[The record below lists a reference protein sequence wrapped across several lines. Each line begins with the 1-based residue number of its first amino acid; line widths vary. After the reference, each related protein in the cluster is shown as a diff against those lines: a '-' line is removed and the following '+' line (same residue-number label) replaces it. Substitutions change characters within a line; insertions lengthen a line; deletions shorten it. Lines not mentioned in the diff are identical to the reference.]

1 MVPHFR
7 FWRSSVRL
15 AAAAALAAAP
25 MVCLATPPGFS
36 PSEEPEIAPASPQ
49 VPQRR
54 GALRVVFDEPPAEA
68 VLYHNGKRVLMEWQS
83 VWKPVCSSDVSRLA
97 TEDLAQIARNH
108 MAQFA
113 SAKPEELTIVDSGVR
128 GAGINIVFVIAGS
141 VPPAAI
147 SALAA
152 VEAYLEA
159 QFADPI
165 TVTVNVSFQPLGAG
179 ILGGTSSTYGYTSYT
194 TSRAGLVNN
203 RDASDT
209 IQTWLPTG
217 STIPVR
223 YNGASSTV
231 TNEDRV
237 FWTLANFNATV
248 GAVSGVAAN
257 MTYSTN
263 FTWDY
268 DPSNG
273 ISPGT
278 FSFQD
283 VVVHEVG
290 HALGF
295 TSGADFRTAD
305 LEVLDLFRFQY
316 TDGSGDYN
324 PDTLAEFQAR
334 PRLVDYNVPNDAHI
348 CDLISAE
355 YRMSDGSP
363 YQASHFREQTSP
375 YIGLMD
381 PAFTYGETHWPNF
394 FQAADLNMF
403 DAIGYDR

>member
-1 MVPHFR
+1 MSLHPRHGHLP
-7 FWRSSVRL
+7 VRL
-15 AAAAALAAAP
+15 AGVALAATAA
-25 MVCLATPPGFS
+25 VCLAAPPA
-36 PSEEPEIAPASPQ
+36 PPDAEPEPLPASPQ
-49 VPQRR
+49 VPEHR
-54 GALRVVFDEPPAEA
+54 GSLRVVFDEPPAEA
-68 VLYHNGKRVLMEWQS
+68 VIYATGERVPMRWQS
-83 VWKPVCSSDVSRLA
+83 VWKPVCSSDVSRL
-97 TEDLAQIARNH
+97 TPEGLAEMARNH

-113 SAKPEELTIVDSGVR
+113 AAEPGELTILDSGVR
-128 GAGINIVFVIAGS
+128 GAGINLVYVLSGS
-141 VPPAAI
+141 VPAAAI
-147 SALAA
+147 PALSA
-152 VEAYLEA
+152 VEAYIEA

-165 TVTVNVSFQPLGAG
+165 TVTVNVSFQPLGPG
-179 ILGGTSSTYGYTSYT
+179 ILGGTGSTYGYTSYV
-194 TSRAGLVNN
+194 TSRTGLVNN
-203 RDASDT
+203 RDANDT
-209 IQTWLPTG
+209 IQTFLPTG

-223 YNGASSTV
+223 YNGNNGNI

-248 GAVSGVAAN
+248 GAVAGTAAN

-273 ISPGT
+273 IASNA

-283 VVVHEVG
+283 VVLHETG

-305 LEVLDLFRFQY
+305 LETLDLFRFQL

-324 PDTLAEFQAR
+324 PDTTAEFQVR

-348 CDLISAE
+348 SDLISAE

-363 YQASHFREQTSP
+363 YQASHFREQTVP

>member
-1 MVPHFR
+1 MYVAPNRGRPSVPFA
-7 FWRSSVRL
+7 SVLL
-15 AAAAALAAAP
+15 AASAAACLGAAP
-25 MVCLATPPGFS
+25 PAEPP
-36 PSEEPEIAPASPQ
+36 ETIPASPQ
-49 VPQRR
+49 VPPT
-54 GALRVVFDEPPAEA
+54 GALRVIFDEPAREA
-68 VLYHNGKRVLMEWQS
+68 VIYATGERVLMSWQS
-83 VWKPVCSSDVSRLA
+83 VWKPVCSSDVSRL
-97 TEDLAQIARNH
+97 TVDDLAQMARNH
-108 MAQFA
+108 MAQFE
-113 SAKPEELTIVDSGVR
+113 SARPDELIVVDSAVR
-128 GAGINIVFVIAGS
+128 GAGINLVYVLSGS
-141 VPPAAI
+141 VPAAAVPAF
-147 SALAA
+147 AA
-152 VEAYLEA
+152 VESYIEGL
-159 QFADPI
+159 FSDPI

-194 TSRAGLVNN
+194 TSRTGLVNN
-203 RDASDT
+203 RDANDT
-209 IQTWLPTG
+209 IQTFLPTG

-223 YNGASSTV
+223 YNGGSSTV

-248 GAVSGVAAN
+248 GAVAGTAAN
-257 MTYSTN
+257 MTYNTN

-273 ISPGT
+273 ISAGA

-283 VVVHEVG
+283 VVLHETG

-295 TSGADFRTAD
+295 TSGADFRVND
-305 LEVLDLFRFQY
+305 LETLDLFRFQS

-324 PDTLAEFQAR
+324 PDTTAEFQVR

-348 CDLISAE
+348 SDLISAE

-381 PAFTYGETHWPNF
+381 PAFTYGETHYPNF
-394 FQAADLNMF
+394 FQAADLAMF